1 MRLRMA
7 QNSGISA
14 WTKALAMADY
24 ATRRVTMVD
33 TQVRTQD
40 VTRFPVIKAML
51 TIPREL
57 FVPDDLRDAAYIG
70 ENLDLG
76 HGRTLFDPRT
86 FSKMLEILVI
96 GPDDSVLHVAAG
108 HGYGSAVMARLSQ
121 FVAAIESEDVLA
133 TAAEGTLRDAG
144 IDNVAV
150 FRAALDAGAP
160 SAGPYDAILIEGGV
174 NLIPDAITA
183 QLKEGGRIAAVFMDG
198 PLGEV
203 RLGLKRDGRISWRGV
218 FNATAPV
225 LPGYARA
232 HVFTL

>member
-1 MRLRMA
+1 
-7 QNSGISA
+7 
-14 WTKALAMADY
+14 MADY

-40 VTRFPVIKAML
+40 VTRFPVIEAML

-57 FVPDDLRDAAYIG
+57 FVPVALREAAYIG
-70 ENLDLG
+70 DNLDLG
-76 HGRTLFDPRT
+76 HGRVLLDPRS
-86 FSKMLEILVI
+86 FSKMLEILAV
-96 GPDDSVLHVAAG
+96 GPDDSVLHVGAG
-108 HGYGSAVMARLSQ
+108 LGYGSAVMARLSQ
-121 FVAAIESEDVLA
+121 FVAAIESEDDLA
-133 TAAEGTLRDAG
+133 SAAEGTLRDAG

-174 NLIPDAITA
+174 NVIPEAITA
-183 QLKEGGRIAAVFMDG
+183 QLKDGGRIAAIFMDG

-203 RLGLKRDGRISWRGV
+203 RLGLKRGGRISWRSV

-225 LPGYARA
+225 LPGYALQRT
-232 HVFTL
+232 FTL